1 MKRGEK
7 TTGKKR
13 PKKQKKADANQSA
26 KRSYKEQAGI
36 TLRDNSHLL
45 YEVTM
50 FIVN

>member
-1 MKRGEK
+1 VKREEKTKGEK
-7 TTGKKR
+7 RSKNKREARKK
-13 PKKQKKADANQSA
+13 QSA

-50 FIVN
+50 LIIS